1 VLRLEVLEARL
12 VPSLSPFMLQ
22 DINQAPSSATPFNG
36 FPEEPP
42 EQDSQWITINGTLF
56 FTAVDGVHGRELW
69 RSDGTAQGTA
79 LVKAITPTVAGSG
92 LDGLWLTNVSGTL
105 FFVGGDGTHGFELWK
120 SDGTALGTGMVT
132 DIDRGPASSSP
143 TSLTNVNG
151 TLFFAAT
158 DAVHGRE
165 LWRSDGTAAG
175 TTLVKDIHAGT
186 GDSMGTSP
194 SLYAANV
201 NGTLFFEA
209 DDGVH
214 GRQLWRSDGTAA
226 GTRLTSHISQGQFNS
241 IVYDLTNVNSTL
253 FFSGSDGNGNDA
265 LYRSDGTLAGTFPVR
280 SINNPPHFSVGDL
293 ENVNGILF
301 FEGNTPT
308 TGAELWRSDGTQLG
322 THVIKDI
329 NPGSANGL
337 PPGAGVLQVPNV
349 NGVVF
354 FPANNG
360 VSGFQLWKSNGTAS
374 GTVLVKIIDPHG
386 SSGYSYPY
394 PLVNVNGTVFF
405 QDTDGTHGRE
415 LWRTDG
421 TAAGT
426 VMIKDNNRGSAS
438 SYPSYMTNLNG
449 TLFFS
454 ADDGTHGF
462 EFWKSNGTAAGTT
475 MVRDIFPGTNGS
487 SYPQSFTNVN
497 GTAFFTATNGPAPF
511 VYSRTSVWQ
520 SNGMANGTV
529 TVPFQGNGYGL
540 RTPSNLTNV
549 NGTLFVTANDPSLP
563 KAQVLWRTDGTAAG
577 TSVVEDNSG
586 TYTTDP
592 PEFLNFSNVNGTLFF
607 ATSDRSSEKLW
618 ESNGTA
624 SGTVVLWQAN
634 VNTGYYASQLTNVN
648 GTLFFSANDGTHGQ
662 ELWESNG
669 TAAGTFLVQD
679 INPGSTG
686 SYPSQLINVNG
697 ALFFSASDGVHG
709 QELWES
715 NGTSAG
721 TFMVKD
727 INAGS
732 AGSYPSQLLN
742 VRGTLFFTASDPTH
756 GLELWKSNGIF
767 AGTTLVKDIQPG
779 PLSSSISGLTNVSGT
794 LFFAANEGVH
804 GKELWESN
812 GTAAGTI
819 LVADI
824 NVGTKWSSPA
834 YLTNVNGSLFFSADD
849 GIHGTELWQSNGTAA
864 GTALL
869 MDIRPGLPGSYP
881 PQLTNINGTLFFAAF
896 DGVHGMEPW
905 TLGPVPTSPQAAL
918 DTYVAVPDPSY
929 HYSLNSTLTGTG
941 YTDYVIDMTSQT
953 WRSPAE
959 VDRTAWQHWL
969 QVIVPTAVKSSTAV
983 LEIGGGSNSATPPT
997 TPDGIGVQ
1005 TATTLGAITVVLP
1018 TVPNEPLTFAGET
1031 SPRTEDQIV
1040 AYTLNQY
1047 LNGGDSNWP
1056 LLLPMVKS
1064 AVRAMDTTQTF
1075 VASQSSG
1082 ALHVDNFIVTGASKR
1097 GWTTW
1102 LTPAVDS
1109 RVRAIV
1115 PYVFDALNLNAQIP
1129 HENDTYAGVTQ
1140 DVVGGFSSAL
1150 QDYTNFNIF
1159 GRFNTP
1165 QGQALGQI
1173 VDPYAYLGRPTYNI
1187 PKYLIDSSGDQF
1199 FAPDSSQFYF
1209 QNLPGQ
1215 NYIRYVPNT
1224 DHSLNGDA
1232 VAGGIGFEKA
1242 IIDGAALPR
1251 FTWNLA
1257 DGGSTISMTTIDTP
1271 VTVKMWRAT
1280 NPNNR
1285 DFRLETFGPNWT
1297 SSTLTD
1303 QGGGH
1308 FVAHVNLPAQGTT
1321 AFFMEMTYTVDGM
1334 QLTFTTQVS
1343 EVPLL
1348 APKVVA
1354 MDAGGTY
1361 NGKPFPATA
1370 TATGAAGEPVHGN
1383 LAFTYYVGS
1392 TVSGTGSSIAPT
1404 NPGTYTVVAS
1414 FTSSDANYS
1423 DGMSAPLTFTI
1434 APGSQQAGRA
1444 VPGTIA
1450 DSFAAAF
1457 QTEAGSAAGSSSP
1470 SATKRTSDA
1479 PTEVANPVQTGLSA
1493 GFNGS
1498 VPDRVALGTTRDS
1511 LLPRSP
1517 VKHLG
1522 SRLADRK
1529 MLIDWAGIFET
1540 PPDQAY

>member
-1 VLRLEVLEARL
+1 
-12 VPSLSPFMLQ
+12 MLK
-22 DINQAPSSATPFNG
+22 DINQAPPSSVPFNG
-36 FPEEPP
+36 VPEPP
-42 EQDSQWITINGTLF
+42 RQNSQWIQINGTLF
-56 FTAVDGVHGRELW
+56 FTAGDGIRGRELW

-79 LVKAITPTVAGSG
+79 LVKAVAPPTGGSR
-92 LDGLWLTNVSGTL
+92 LYGLWLTNVSGTL
-105 FFVGGDGTHGFELWK
+105 FFVGSDGTHGFELWK
-120 SDGTALGTGMVT
+120 SDGTAAGTGMVA

-143 TSLTNVNG
+143 ASLTNVNG
-151 TLFFAAT
+151 TLFFSAT

-175 TTLVKDIHAGT
+175 TTLVKDINPGS
-186 GDSMGTSP
+186 GDSMRPYP
-194 SLYAANV
+194 SSYAANV

-209 DDGVH
+209 DDGMH

-226 GTRLTSHISQGQFNS
+226 GTRLTSHIAQGQFNS
-241 IVYDLTNVNSTL
+241 FVYDLTNVNSTL
-253 FFSGSDGNGNDA
+253 FFAGVDGNFNDA
-265 LYRSDGTLAGTFPVR
+265 LYRSDGTQAGTFPVR
-280 SINNPPHFSVGDL
+280 SINDPPHFSVGDL
-293 ENVNGILF
+293 TNVNGTLL
-301 FEGNTPT
+301 FEGATTT
-308 TGAELWRSDGTQLG
+308 TGAELFRSDGTQLG
-322 THVIKDI
+322 THLVKDI

-337 PPGAGVLQVPNV
+337 PPGGEVYQFPNV
-349 NGVVF
+349 NGVIF

-374 GTVLVKIIDPHG
+374 GTVLVKIINPQR
-386 SSGYSYPY
+386 SGYSGPF
-394 PLVNVNGTVFF
+394 PLLNVNGTVFF
-405 QDTDGTHGRE
+405 QDSDGTHGYE

-426 VMIKDNNRGSAS
+426 VMVKDINRGSAG
-438 SYPSYMTNLNG
+438 SYPSYMTNMKG

-454 ADDGTHGF
+454 ADDGTHGY
-462 EFWKSNGTAAGTT
+462 EFWRSNGTAAGTI
-475 MVRDIFPGTNGS
+475 MVRDIFPGSNSS

-497 GTAFFTATNGPAPF
+497 GTAFFTATNGP
-511 VYSRTSVWQ
+511 YQGQTSVWQ

-529 TVPFQGNGYGL
+529 PLQGQGYHAP
-540 RTPSNLTNV
+540 TNLTNV
-549 NGTLFVTANDPSLP
+549 NGTLFYITDDSTSNQA
-563 KAQVLWRTDGTAAG
+563 LWRTNG
-577 TSVVEDNSG
+577 TSQGTGVVEDIAGFGGPN
-586 TYTTDP
+586 
-592 PEFLNFSNVNGTLFF
+592 ENFDFANVNGTLFF
-607 ATSDRSSEKLW
+607 ATSDPASEKLW

-624 SGTVVLWQAN
+624 AGTVVLWQAT
-634 VNTGYYASQLTNVN
+634 VRSGYYASQLTNVD
-648 GTLFFSANDGTHGQ
+648 GTLFFSANDGSHGQ

-669 TAAGTFLVQD
+669 TAAGTFMVQD

-686 SYPSQLINVNG
+686 SYPSQLTNVSG
-697 ALFFSASDGVHG
+697 TLFFSASDGVHG

-715 NGTSAG
+715 NGTGAG
-721 TFMVKD
+721 TFMVRD
-727 INAGS
+727 INSGS

-742 VRGTLFFTASDPTH
+742 LSGTLFFAASDPTH
-756 GLELWKSNGIF
+756 GMELWRSDGTL

-779 PLSSSISGLTNVSGT
+779 ALGSSLSGLTNVSGT
-794 LFFAANEGVH
+794 LFFAANDGVH

-812 GTAAGTI
+812 GSNAGTV

-824 NVGTKWSSPA
+824 NPGTKWSSPA
-834 YLTNVNGSLFFSADD
+834 YLTNVNGSIFFSAND
-849 GIHGTELWQSNGTAA
+849 GTHGTELWQGDGTAG
-864 GTALL
+864 GTAMV
-869 MDIRPGLPGSYP
+869 MDIRPGPAGSYP
-881 PQLTNINGTLFFAAF
+881 QQLTNINGTLFFAAF

-905 TLGPVPTSPQAAL
+905 TLGPVPTAPRAAL
-918 DTYVAVPDPSY
+918 DTYVAAPDPSY

-953 WRSPAE
+953 WRSPTE

-969 QVIVPTAVKSSTAV
+969 QIIVPTTVRSSTAV
-983 LEIGGGSNSATPPT
+983 LEIGGGSNSVTPPT
-997 TPDGIGVQ
+997 TPDGITVQ
-1005 TATTLGAITVVLP
+1005 TATTLGAITVLLP
-1018 TVPNEPLTFAGET
+1018 TVPNEPLRFAGET

-1040 AYTLNQY
+1040 AYTFNQY
-1047 LNGGDSNWP
+1047 LTGGDSNWP

-1075 VASQSSG
+1075 VASQSGG

-1115 PYVFDALNLNAQIP
+1115 PYVFDALNLGAQIP
-1129 HENDTYAGVTQ
+1129 HEQDTYVGVTQ

-1150 QDYTNFNIF
+1150 ADYTNFNIF

-1173 VDPYAYLGRPTYNI
+1173 VDPYAYLSRPTYNI
-1187 PKYLIDSSGDQF
+1187 PKYLIDSTGDQF

-1209 QNLPGQ
+1209 QNLPGN

-1224 DHSLNGDA
+1224 DHSLNADA
-1232 VAGGIGFEKA
+1232 LAGGIGFEKA
-1242 IIDGAALPR
+1242 ILDGAALPR
-1251 FTWNLA
+1251 FSWNLA
-1257 DGGSTISMTTIDTP
+1257 DGGATIDMTTIDTP
-1271 VTVKMWRAT
+1271 VTVKMWQAT

-1308 FVAHVNLPAQGTT
+1308 FVAHVSLPAQGTT

-1361 NGKPFPATA
+1361 NGNAFPATA

-1392 TVSGTGSSIAPT
+1392 TVSGTGSATAPT

-1414 FTSSDANYS
+1414 FTSTDANYS
-1423 DGMSAPLTFTI
+1423 NGMSAPVTFTI
-1434 APGSQQAGRA
+1434 TPASQQAGRSTF
-1444 VPGTIA
+1444 PPTIA

-1457 QTEAGSAAGSSSP
+1457 QTEAGGAAESSSAG
-1470 SATKRTSDA
+1470 ATEPTSDA
-1479 PTEVANPVQTGLSA
+1479 PTEAANPRPEARAELATGVNVSA
-1493 GFNGS
+1493 TDQGAPGM
-1498 VPDRVALGTTRDS
+1498 TRDS
-1511 LLPRSP
+1511 LHPRSL

-1522 SRLADRK
+1522 SRPGDPK

-1540 PPDQAY
+1540 PPDHSC